1 MLGSGWVPGTFVQGS
16 PCSGSGSRWWCE
28 HRPELR
34 LDDHFDDG
42 HIGVG
47 AIYILLRCSILIS
60 DHLRPKQ
67 FHLFASTEVHPNCFA
82 NKILRFPKAE
92 GARLPAW
99 ELGSPPWHVVH

>member
-1 MLGSGWVPGTFVQGS
+1 MGPRNFCTGKPLLWFWKPVVVRT
-16 PCSGSGSRWWCE
+16 
-28 HRPELR
+28 RPELR